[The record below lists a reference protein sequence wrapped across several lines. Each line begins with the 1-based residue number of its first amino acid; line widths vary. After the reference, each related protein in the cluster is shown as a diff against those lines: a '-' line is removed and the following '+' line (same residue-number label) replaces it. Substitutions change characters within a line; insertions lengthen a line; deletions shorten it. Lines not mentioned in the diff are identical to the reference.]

1 MGEGEVKLLG
11 TWASPFSH
19 RIKLALKLKGIQYE
33 YIEQDLTN
41 KSTLLLKSNP
51 VHKKIPVLLH
61 NGKPI
66 AESLVILEYVD
77 EKWQNNPFLPEDP
90 YNKAMARFWA
100 TFVDQKILQV
110 TLKASAAT
118 GEEKEQILE
127 EVDQYLKLLE
137 NELNEK
143 DLFGGENIGYLDI
156 VAFSILYFFQI
167 RKEIMR
173 IELISEEKFPVLN
186 RWIGKICE
194 VDEVNQSLP
203 PKDRHLVY
211 VVAKT
216 EAAKSVNNT

>member
-143 DLFGGENIGYLDI
+143 DLFGG
-156 VAFSILYFFQI
+156 
-167 RKEIMR
+167 
-173 IELISEEKFPVLN
+173 
-186 RWIGKICE
+186 
-194 VDEVNQSLP
+194 
-203 PKDRHLVY
+203 
-211 VVAKT
+211 
-216 EAAKSVNNT
+216 